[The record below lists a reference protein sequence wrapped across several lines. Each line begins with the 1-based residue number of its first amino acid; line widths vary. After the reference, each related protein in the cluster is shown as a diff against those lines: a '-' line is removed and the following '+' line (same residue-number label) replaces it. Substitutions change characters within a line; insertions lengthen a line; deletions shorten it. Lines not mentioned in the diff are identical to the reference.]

1 MGPVLYPENHQ
12 FCNPFWK
19 DSKRAV
25 ALNGLSNVCVQSV
38 KASKAFLLCLIA
50 YTLEKKSLPKI
61 LHKFYISFTCF
72 TNSFRYSF
80 EIFTF
85 LLFFPLTFYIL

>member
-1 MGPVLYPENHQ
+1 MGPLLFPENHQ
-12 FCNPFWK
+12 FCNPFWE

-50 YTLEKKSLPKI
+50 YTLDKK
-61 LHKFYISFTCF
+61 
-72 TNSFRYSF
+72 
-80 EIFTF
+80 
-85 LLFFPLTFYIL
+85 